1 MSEDVVQWL
10 AEIRA
15 LKQELAQ
22 CRSELDLAYQSANHW
37 RELYS
42 TEAKQRRIEARL
54 AQETIAELQ
63 GELRQVNT
71 TARGRAQI
79 NRETTAAIEQELAG
93 IKTSTQ
99 LRRKLLEAI
108 QDRDRALSALSTEQE
123 NHARTRDN
131 LTAAIGDAIEQV
143 MTLRAAA
150 QPSAAS
156 SSPQPTQPSSP
167 GQ

>member
-1 MSEDVVQWL
+1 MSKDVIQWL

-54 AQETIAELQ
+54 SQENIAELQ
-63 GELRQVNT
+63 GELYQLKT
-71 TARGRAQI
+71 KTRAQT
-79 NRETTAAIEQELAG
+79 RLDRTPSTALEQELTG
-93 IKTSTQ
+93 IKTSAQ
-99 LRRKLLEAI
+99 LRRKLLEVM
-108 QDRDRALSALSTEQE
+108 QERDRAEAALKEEQE

-131 LTAAIGDAIEQV
+131 LTAAVGDAIEQV
-143 MTLRAAA
+143 MSLRS
-150 QPSAAS
+150 QQS
-156 SSPQPTQPSSP
+156 S
-167 GQ
+167 

>member
-54 AQETIAELQ
+54 SQETIAELQ
-63 GELRQVNT
+63 GELHQLKSH
-71 TARGRAQI
+71 ARARTRLDRTP
-79 NRETTAAIEQELAG
+79 NAALEQELAG
-93 IKTSTQ
+93 VKTSSQ
-99 LRRKLLEAI
+99 LRRKLLEVL
-108 QDRDRALSALSTEQE
+108 QERDRAQAALQEEQE

-131 LTAAIGDAIEQV
+131 LTVAVGDAIEQV
-143 MTLRAAA
+143 MSLRS
-150 QPSAAS
+150 QQEAS
-156 SSPQPTQPSSP
+156 QSSELS
-167 GQ
+167 